1 MDRLSILLDLAKVLN
16 VGVEALTGQPWQ
28 YAPSGNPIVNGLDE
42 LRRFFAR
49 YDRLLGVEVDGSV
62 DMAEVHRRV
71 ADAHRS
77 YQAAEYERVV
87 HDLPALLSLADV
99 LRSIGAA
106 GRREALAGYVN
117 AYALAAKLLTKV
129 GAADLALLS
138 ADRAAAVSIDADSV
152 EARGIA
158 AYQVV
163 CALLRADR
171 AEDAEQ
177 LAVDMAAVV
186 QRQSRPSMPSVVS
199 VAGALWL
206 IGAVIAA
213 RRTDRSEARRRL
225 EQADGLAAMLG
236 QDGNFAWTAFGPT
249 NVAIHRV
256 SVAAEL
262 GDPGE
267 ALRAADA
274 VNPALL
280 PASLNSRRAQ
290 VHLDLA
296 WAQVQRK
303 RDADA
308 LLHLM
313 EAERVAPQMI
323 VYNVMVRELVREML
337 GRQQRS
343 RTSALHRLA
352 VRAGVLD

>member
-1 MDRLSILLDLAKVLN
+1 MLLDLAKVLN
-16 VGVEALTGQPWQ
+16 VEVEALTGQPWQ
-28 YAPSGNPIVNGLDE
+28 YAPSGSPLVDGLDDV
-42 LRRFFAR
+42 RRFFGR
-49 YDRLLGVEVDGSV
+49 YDSLLGVVSDDQVDVV
-62 DMAEVHRRV
+62 DVRQRV
-71 ADAHRS
+71 NAAHRA

-87 HDLPALLSLADV
+87 QDLPALLSLADP
-99 LRSIGAA
+99 LRSTASG
-106 GRREALAGYVN
+106 GRRRDALASYVN
-117 AYALAAKLLTKV
+117 AYAMAAKLLTKM

-138 ADRAAAVSIDADSV
+138 ADRAASAAVDADSA
-152 EARGIA
+152 ESRGVA

-171 AEDAEQ
+171 AEDAEG
-177 LAVDMAAVV
+177 LAVQMAEVMEREA
-186 QRQSRPSMPSVVS
+186 RPEEPVVVS

-206 IGAVIAA
+206 IAAVIAG
-213 RRTDRSEARRRL
+213 RRTDRGEAWRRL
-225 EQADGLAAMLG
+225 NQAETLATMLG

-262 GDPGE
+262 GDPAE
-267 ALRAADA
+267 AIRAAEA
-274 VNPALL
+274 VDPERL
-280 PASLNSRRAQ
+280 PVGLNSRRAQ

-313 EAERVAPQMI
+313 EAERTVPEMI
-323 VYNVMVRELVREML
+323 RYNVMARELVREML
-337 GRQQRS
+337 ARQKRS
-343 RTSALHRLA
+343 TTSALHRLA